1 MKDLINWSL
10 TGADIE
16 KESFRCIT
24 EEYNG
29 PEFKES
35 QWPIVRRLIHT
46 TADFSIADFISFSED
61 AISAGQ
67 QAVKDGVP
75 IYSDS
80 NMIRSGLSRYKL
92 SQLNDNYK
100 KEEFLICPVADPEV
114 KKIAEENGI
123 TRSLAGVEKC
133 RDIIDDGI
141 VLIGNAPT
149 ALGAIAKLIDSG
161 EIMPRL
167 VIAMPVG
174 FVHVE
179 ESKEMISQCNVPQII
194 MQGRRGGST
203 LAVATLH
210 GILEDVLRKN

>member
-1 MKDLINWSL
+1 MKDLINWSM
-10 TGADIE
+10 TGSDIE
-16 KESFRCIT
+16 NESFRCIS
-24 EEYNG
+24 EEYKG
-29 PEFKES
+29 PKFNDN
-35 QWPIVRRLIHT
+35 QWPVVRRLIHT
-46 TADFSIADFISFSED
+46 TADFSIADFIKFSDD
-61 AISAGQ
+61 AIKAGQ
-67 QAVKDGVP
+67 EAVKDGVP

-80 NMIRSGLSRYKL
+80 NMIRSGLSRFKL

-100 KEEFLICPVADPEV
+100 NNDSLICPVADPEV
-114 KKIAEENGI
+114 KKIADKKGI

-133 RDIIDDGI
+133 KDIIDGGI

-149 ALGAIAKLIDSG
+149 ALGSIAKLIDKG

-179 ESKEMISQCNVPQII
+179 ESKEMISQCSVPQIV
-194 MQGRRGGST
+194 MEGRRGGST

>member
-1 MKDLINWSL
+1 MKDLINWSM
-10 TGADIE
+10 TGTEIE
-16 KESFRCIT
+16 TESFRCIS

-29 PEFKES
+29 PKFSYE
-35 QWPIVRRLIHT
+35 QWPVVRRLIHT
-46 TADFSIADFISFSED
+46 TADFSIAETLKFSSD

-67 QAVKDGVP
+67 QAVRDGVP

-80 NMIRSGLSRYKL
+80 NMIRSGLSRFKL
-92 SQLNDNYK
+92 SKLNKFYLQEDA
-100 KEEFLICPVADPEV
+100 LICPVADPEV
-114 KKIAEENGI
+114 KRIAEEKGI

-133 RDIIDDGI
+133 KDKINGGI

-149 ALGAIAKLIDSG
+149 ALGSIAKMIDSG

-174 FVHVE
+174 FVHVV
-179 ESKEMISQCNVPQII
+179 ESKEMIAQCKVPQIV

-210 GILEDVLRKN
+210 GILEDVLKKC